1 MGRGLCV
8 RACAESVEPCM
19 HGMSPRAGSAPAGE
33 LALLRGRFPGG
44 SGPWHPAYGA
54 HVRSGPS

>member
-1 MGRGLCV
+1 M